1 MAQTEHRALVE
12 VLRVGL
18 TDDDATSTAG
28 PPVVVLHDM
37 MTVNIHAA
45 LVVCAAVA
53 SRSPVACIAI
63 ISSRWPAGMEK
74 HRLRALPITRKAG
87 PDTHGSVGGEPS
99 GKLPTGTSAVPCFQR
114 VSSPA
119 VNDILS
125 QGGKTDSKIH
135 SFQDTVED
143 QLVSMTFLMLCD
155 EQIIPQPEDLQRKGA
170 LQLLDALWSAVPH
183 SDDMNFSSSLT
194 YDCGP
199 VPLPRGFLTRSL
211 HRASHGGDF
220 AGAMEII
227 LRELAS
233 RAQLCSIMG
242 DVNAIFQ
249 AWMFLLESK
258 PLAKAVAERDAF
270 CPPGASSMTGRTFQK
285 ESALASL
292 VGISFLHD
300 RGELVEARP
309 SLRQQVYDTINTD
322 SDADMAQVRN
332 P

>member
-1 MAQTEHRALVE
+1 VLRLLHGRQWPALRSFPLVGLQEWKNTGFEPFLSLEKLDLILMARLVE
-12 VLRVGL
+12 
-18 TDDDATSTAG
+18 S
-28 PPVVVLHDM
+28 PPANYPL
-37 MTVNIHAA
+37 A
-45 LVVCAAVA
+45 
-53 SRSPVACIAI
+53 PVPYLL
-63 ISSRWPAGMEK
+63 S
-74 HRLRALPITRKAG
+74 
-87 PDTHGSVGGEPS
+87 
-99 GKLPTGTSAVPCFQR
+99 CFQR